1 MCSDSFDI
9 KNFYVSKSQINVIFC
24 MTSLYVFRSTISVRC
39 ARRTVLIIHNAAVSL
54 SVAAKL
60 NLFFSEKQIIFL
72 DFLRGEKYG
81 GSSFATAHSAT
92 VTPITYL
99 Q

>member
-1 MCSDSFDI
+1 
-9 KNFYVSKSQINVIFC
+9 

-39 ARRTVLIIHNAAVSL
+39 ARRTVLIIHNAAVS
-54 SVAAKL
+54 VASKTQP
-60 NLFFSEKQIIFL
+60 LFFRKTNHFFL

-81 GSSFATAHSAT
+81 GLSFATAHIAK
-92 VTPITYL
+92 VIPITYL

>member
-1 MCSDSFDI
+1 
-9 KNFYVSKSQINVIFC
+9 

-39 ARRTVLIIHNAAVSL
+39 ARRTVLIIHNAAVS
-54 SVAAKL
+54 VAAKL

-81 GSSFATAHSAT
+81 GLSFTTAHSAT
-92 VTPITYL
+92 VLPITYL

>member
-1 MCSDSFDI
+1 
-9 KNFYVSKSQINVIFC
+9 

-54 SVAAKL
+54 SVTAKL
-60 NLFFSEKQIIFL
+60 NLFFQKNKSFFL

-81 GSSFATAHSAT
+81 GLSFTTAHSAT
-92 VTPITYL
+92 VIPITYL

>member
-1 MCSDSFDI
+1 MSNI
-9 KNFYVSKSQINVIFC
+9 KHYTVIHSTSNFYVYVSKSQINVIFC

-60 NLFFSEKQIIFL
+60 NLFFSEKQIIF
-72 DFLRGEKYG
+72 F
-81 GSSFATAHSAT
+81 
-92 VTPITYL
+92 
-99 Q
+99 